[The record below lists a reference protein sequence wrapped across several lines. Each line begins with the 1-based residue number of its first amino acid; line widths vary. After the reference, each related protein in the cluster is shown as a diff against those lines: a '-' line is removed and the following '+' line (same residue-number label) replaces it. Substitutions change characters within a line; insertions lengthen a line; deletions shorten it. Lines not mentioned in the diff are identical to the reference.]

1 MKNLRKTQKNVLS
14 DREQSRVGRN
24 QITMNAIPDAECMRP
39 SYENFVAECP
49 WCRRESI
56 FNRASDL
63 KTFELIAGRDVSCL
77 NAACGKLFR
86 ILGDS
91 VNSPHE
97 MLIFDCYELLDR
109 KHYMNAV
116 LSLAQA
122 YETFFSLFFRVEL
135 LYKPF
140 GADPDLDRLN
150 KLEEALQ
157 KKIKDHAFH
166 SMRSL
171 FLQHLVSRP
180 AAGSL
185 TDAAAVIAGLPDD
198 QPGDPKDVAID
209 SVGDLKL
216 IPLLKSLKAT
226 RINTLRNQVVHKRAY
241 RPKREEVESALQEA
255 RSILFPLTAHLQ
267 LHDEIDWYRNG

>member
-1 MKNLRKTQKNVLS
+1 
-14 DREQSRVGRN
+14 
-24 QITMNAIPDAECMRP
+24 
-39 SYENFVAECP
+39 
-49 WCRRESI
+49 
-56 FNRASDL
+56 
-63 KTFELIAGRDVSCL
+63 
-77 NAACGKLFR
+77 
-86 ILGDS
+86 
-91 VNSPHE
+91 
-97 MLIFDCYELLDR
+97 MLIFDCCELLDR

-122 YETFFSLFFRVEL
+122 YETFFILFFRVEL

-140 GADPDLDRLN
+140 GADPDQDLSGFN
-150 KLEEALQ
+150 ELEEALQ
-157 KKIKDHAFH
+157 KKISDHAFH

-198 QPGDPKDVAID
+198 RPRDPKDVAID
-209 SVGDLKL
+209 NVGDLKL